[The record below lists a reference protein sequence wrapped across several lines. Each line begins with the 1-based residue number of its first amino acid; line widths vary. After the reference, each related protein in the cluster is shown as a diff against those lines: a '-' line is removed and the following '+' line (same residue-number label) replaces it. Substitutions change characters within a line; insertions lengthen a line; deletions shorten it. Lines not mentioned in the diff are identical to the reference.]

1 MTLVRI
7 NESINKAEDAGRI
20 DSQIGFADALRRL
33 LPTTMASLSPIS
45 GLDPPGDLVQPKFS
59 NI

>member
-1 MTLVRI
+1 MTLMR
-7 NESINKAEDAGRI
+7 STSGINKAEDAGRI
-20 DSQIGFADALRRL
+20 DPQIGFADALRRL

-59 NI
+59 NV